1 MTGDEWFD
9 DGLSDDSDDVLLG
22 VFGNPNEDGSGLPQP
37 RIAIPGESDPG
48 ADGDDGRDG
57 QAIGG
62 GGQDPNRVDGAD
74 LGGKAS
80 RADLDAAAERE
91 SDRDVAELQRTLSR
105 PPGQHQGGDATRGR
119 GGGTMAKSLGEP
131 ARGIG
136 RSDNGGDGG
145 ATTVSLPDSLKE
157 YVGST
162 AGRKQLKLK
171 TLAGKDPTP
180 KRRGSQVTG
189 KTDFAGASFE
199 ATLNECKFLASGE
212 MRIIFIVPDS
222 ESDEAVKLRKAYACS
237 IKVNVERLSHAR
249 K

>member
-1 MTGDEWFD
+1 MTDEWFD
-9 DGLSDDSDDVLLG
+9 NGLSDDSDDVLLG

-37 RIAIPGESDPG
+37 RIAIPGESDLG

-62 GGQDPNRVDGAD
+62 GGQDPDRVDGTD
-74 LGGKAS
+74 RGGKPT

-105 PPGQHQGGDATRGR
+105 SPGQHQGGDATRDR
-119 GGGTMAKSLGEP
+119 GGGNLAKSLGEA

-162 AGRKQLKLK
+162 AGRKQLGLK
-171 TLAGKDPTP
+171 TLAGKDPAP

-199 ATLNECKFLASGE
+199 ATLNKFEFLASGE
-212 MRIIFIVPDS
+212 ARVVFIIPDS
-222 ESDEAVKLRKAYACS
+222 DNDAAALLRKAYACS
-237 IKVNVERLSHAR
+237 VRVNVERLSHAR

>member
-1 MTGDEWFD
+1 MNDEWFD
-9 DGLSDDSDDVLLG
+9 DGLSDDSDGNPLG
-22 VFGNPNEDGSGLPQP
+22 VFDDPNDQGSGLPQP

-62 GGQDPNRVDGAD
+62 GGQDQDVVDGTE

-80 RADLDAAAERE
+80 RADLVAAAERE
-91 SDRDVAELQRTLSR
+91 SERDVAELQRTLSR
-105 PPGQHQGGDATRGR
+105 PTGQHQGGDATRGR
-119 GGGTMAKSLGEP
+119 GGCNLAKSLGEA

-162 AGRKQLKLK
+162 AGRKQLGLK
-171 TLAGKDPTP
+171 TLAGKDPAP

-189 KTDFAGASFE
+189 KTDYRDAWE
-199 ATLNECKFLASGE
+199 SG
-212 MRIIFIVPDS
+212 PS
-222 ESDEAVKLRKAYACS
+222 
-237 IKVNVERLSHAR
+237 
-249 K
+249 